1 MRRLL
6 TFATAAALAL
16 PHLAAAQSLAEIAA
30 REREKR
36 KGQKPTGKV
45 ITEDDLRRGGQGR
58 GTVNTEPTATAS
70 PAPGQAAQAGAAGA
84 AGAAEK
90 PKTDDEVRAEQEKAW
105 RDKLKKA
112 QDDLQRV
119 NQAIAALQK
128 NLDNIAG
135 NLYSTQRT
143 TLLSEMEKLKAEQ
156 LTTQQQVAAV
166 EEEGRRSR
174 FRP

>member
-58 GTVNTEPTATAS
+58 GTVNSEPTATAS
-70 PAPGQAAQAGAAGA
+70 PAPGQAAQGGAAAA

-112 QDDLQRV
+112 QDDVQRV
-119 NQAIAALQK
+119 TQALDAVQK
-128 NLDNIAG
+128 HLGDLTG
-135 NLYSTQRT
+135 NLYGSQRT
-143 TLLSEMEKLKAEQ
+143 TLLTEQDKLKAELQ
-156 LTTQQQVAAV
+156 TAQQQVAAL
-166 EEEGRRSR
+166 EDEGRRSR